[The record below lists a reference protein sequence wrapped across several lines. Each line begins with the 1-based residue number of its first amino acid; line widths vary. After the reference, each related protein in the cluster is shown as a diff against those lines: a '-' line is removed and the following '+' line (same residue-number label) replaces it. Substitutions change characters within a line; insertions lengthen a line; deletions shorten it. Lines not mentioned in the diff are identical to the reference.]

1 MSDKLT
7 PQEIEEAIRAALT
20 EVIGLA
26 SGVADLQT
34 TDEAAEDI
42 LSACDLVAE
51 YFQIERVV
59 AVTEELEDGSGFI
72 TRFQTYVG
80 AEQNFLDSLTNKDNN
95 KSKTRKQ
102 PIPGSIRT
110 QDRPNLRVID
120 CGPKHDPNDPKK

>member
-26 SGVADLQT
+26 SSVADLQT

-51 YFQIERVV
+51 YFQIER
-59 AVTEELEDGSGFI
+59 AIAITEELEDGSGFI

-80 AEQNFLDSLTNKDNN
+80 AEQNFHDSL
-95 KSKTRKQ
+95 KSTAQRP

-120 CGPKHDPNDPKK
+120 CSPKNDPKDPKK